1 LVILDTNVISELT
14 HLEANPKIVA
24 WVDKFDHEELYTT
37 AVTKAEIL
45 YGLAAMPAGRRKFEI
60 EETYRNLFK
69 MWFLGRILPFDN
81 DCSIHFAWLAAAAMN
96 RGGTY
101 CTADLQIS
109 AIATLHGLDIAT
121 RDTRGFEHEDLRLID
136 PWEES

>member
-14 HLEANPKIVA
+14 RLEANPNVVA

-45 YGLAAMPAGRRKFEI
+45 FGLAAMPAGKRKFEL
-60 EETYRNLFK
+60 EENYRNLFK
-69 MWFLGRILPFDN
+69 MWFLGRILPFDD
-81 DCSIHFAWLAAAAMN
+81 DCAIHFAWLAAAAMN
-96 RGGTY
+96 RGRTY
-101 CTADLQIS
+101 STADLQIS
-109 AIATLHGLDIAT
+109 AIATLHGLDVAT
-121 RDTRGFEHEDLRLID
+121 RDTRGFDHEGLRLIN